1 MLSRACFDSCDAAV
15 QRAPVDVDLHQLEL
29 RHDDLRIRGGDRR
42 RRLIASVAELGQ
54 QVPVIV
60 IAERERLV
68 LIDGYL
74 RVEALRRLGRDT
86 VLATAWPVSEPEAL
100 LHHRHLAASEHTA
113 IEDAWL
119 LARLRTHGLSLD
131 DLAARLCRSKSWVS
145 RRVALLDDLATA
157 AQASVRAGIVP
168 AHAAMKYLVPLAR
181 ANRRQ
186 CEQLI
191 AGLGETRI
199 SERDVGALYRAW
211 RRADATGRQRIVTE
225 PLLCLRALRAAVE
238 PAVADDEAA
247 TLLKELTTLAAIA
260 WRTRRRVHDGGA
272 FTADHTKA
280 WSAAADAFA
289 SLGAAIEE
297 LHAGPDNTSEHPD
310 PT

>member
-1 MLSRACFDSCDAAV
+1 M
-15 QRAPVDVDLHQLEL
+15 DVDLHRLEL

-86 VLATAWPVSEPEAL
+86 VIATAWPVTEPEAL
-100 LHHRHLAASEHTA
+100 LHHHHLAASGTTA

-119 LARLRTHGLSLD
+119 LARLRTHGLSFD
-131 DLAARLCRSKSWVS
+131 ELAARLCRSKSWVS
-145 RRVALLDDLATA
+145 RRLALLDELATA
-157 AQASVRAGIVP
+157 VQASVRAGIVP
-168 AHAAMKYLVPLAR
+168 AQAAMKYLVPLAR

-191 AGLGETRI
+191 AGLGETRV
-199 SERDVGALYRAW
+199 SVRDVGALYRAW
-211 RRADATGRQRIVTE
+211 RGADAVGRQRIVTE
-225 PLLCLRALRAAVE
+225 PLLCLRALRATTEAVD
-238 PAVADDEAA
+238 DDEATA
-247 TLLKELTTLAAIA
+247 LLKDLTMLAAIA
-260 WRTRRRVHDGGA
+260 WRARRRVHHGGA
-272 FTADHTKA
+272 LTADHTKA
-280 WSAAADAFA
+280 WSAASDAVA

-297 LHAGPDNTSEHPD
+297 LHAGPDDTSKHPD
-310 PT
+310 VT

>member
-1 MLSRACFDSCDAAV
+1 M
-15 QRAPVDVDLHQLEL
+15 QRALVDVDLHQLEL

-74 RVEALRRLGRDT
+74 RVEALRRLGHDT

-145 RRVALLDDLATA
+145 RRLALLDELATA

-168 AHAAMKYLVPLAR
+168 PHAAMKYLVPLAR
-181 ANRRQ
+181 ANRRH
-186 CEQLI
+186 
-191 AGLGETRI
+191 
-199 SERDVGALYRAW
+199 W
-211 RRADATGRQRIVTE
+211 
-225 PLLCLRALRAAVE
+225 RAAHQ
-238 PAVADDEAA
+238 
-247 TLLKELTTLAAIA
+247 
-260 WRTRRRVHDGGA
+260 RTRSDARVRA
-272 FTADHTKA
+272 
-280 WSAAADAFA
+280 
-289 SLGAAIEE
+289 
-297 LHAGPDNTSEHPD
+297 
-310 PT
+310 